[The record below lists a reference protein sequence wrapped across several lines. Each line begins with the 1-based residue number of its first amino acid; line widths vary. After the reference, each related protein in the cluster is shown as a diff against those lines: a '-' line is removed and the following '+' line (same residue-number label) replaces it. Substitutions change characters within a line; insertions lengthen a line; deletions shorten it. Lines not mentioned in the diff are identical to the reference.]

1 MLAVAG
7 VRFCCIAYVL
17 GYQFWRAVRSFHELF
32 ERTAQ
37 GPDKRANDLLKTPAA
52 QNILNQ
58 VSQS

>member
-1 MLAVAG
+1 MARA
-7 VRFCCIAYVL
+7 RYWCIVYVL

>member
-1 MLAVAG
+1 VKL
-7 VRFCCIAYVL
+7 YVL